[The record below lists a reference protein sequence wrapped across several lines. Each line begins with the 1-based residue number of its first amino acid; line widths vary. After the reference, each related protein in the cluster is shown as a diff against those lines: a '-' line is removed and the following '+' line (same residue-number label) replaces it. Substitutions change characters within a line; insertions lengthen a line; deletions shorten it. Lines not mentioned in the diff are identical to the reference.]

1 MPPTAESFAEIGMTR
16 TRLATAALLLA
27 LGGCT
32 TTEPRGAAPVEV
44 KLIAFNDFH
53 GNLEPPKSTIDHP
66 APGPEAVRVPAGGG
80 AYLASAIQAL
90 GERNPNH
97 LVVSAGDMIGASPL
111 VSALFLDEPTIHAMN
126 LMRVDYNAVGNHEFD
141 RGQAELLRMQKGGC
155 EKNTVRQPCAVE
167 PFPGARFNFLA
178 ANVVRQ
184 DGTTLFPGYAM
195 RSFGKGRRQV
205 KVAII
210 GMTLKETPTVVTPAG
225 VAGLVFRD
233 EAETVNA
240 LIPRLKAEGAD
251 AIVVLIH
258 QGVYSKLG
266 YNDQSCGAIEGDLLP
281 ILDRLDPAVDVVVS
295 GHTHHAYVCDYG
307 RINPAR
313 PFLLT
318 SGMSYGR
325 LVTDIDLVIDPAAG
339 RVITKRARNIIVQ
352 SEAFTGS
359 RGETV
364 LTDSVPRYAAEPAV
378 AALVERYVKA
388 AEPIGAR
395 AVGRLA
401 GPALKSNNEH
411 GESVLGNLIADAQL
425 AAMSGAANGDARIA
439 LMNPGGIRADL
450 VPAADGGISFGQ
462 LFAAQPFANMMV
474 VKGLTGRQLRAVL
487 EQQFASGSNNV
498 QNPYILS
505 PSHNLR
511 FAYDLSKPEGR
522 RIVLL
527 TVDGAP
533 VRDEAVYRVAM
544 NSFLASGGDNFTLFR
559 EGADPSGGMQDLD
572 ALEAYIA
579 GAGSLT
585 PPALGRVE
593 NRTPKP

>member
-1 MPPTAESFAEIGMTR
+1 MAK
-16 TRLATAALLLA
+16 RLATAVFLLA
-27 LGGCT
+27 LGGCST
-32 TTEPRGAAPVEV
+32 TASRDPAAPVEV

-53 GNLEPPKSTIDHP
+53 GNLQPPKATVDHP
-66 APGPEAVRVPAGGG
+66 APGPEAVKVPAGGA

-90 GERNPNH
+90 RSRNDNN

-126 LMRVDYNAVGNHEFD
+126 LIRIDYNAVGNHEFD
-141 RGQAELLRMQKGGC
+141 RGQAELLRMQNGGC
-155 EKNTVRQPCAVE
+155 EKNTVRAPCAVE
-167 PFPGARFNFLA
+167 PFPGAQFNFLA

-184 DGTTLFPGYAM
+184 DGSTLFPAYAI
-195 RSFGKGRRQV
+195 RSFGNGAREV
-205 KVAII
+205 KVAVI
-210 GMTLKETPTVVTPAG
+210 GMTLKDTPTVVTPAG
-225 VAGLVFRD
+225 VAGLSFRD
-233 EAETVNA
+233 EADTVNA
-240 LIPRLKAEGAD
+240 LIPKLKAEGAD
-251 AIVVLIH
+251 AIVVVVH

-266 YNDQSCGAIEGDLLP
+266 YNDQSCGAIEGELLP
-281 ILDRLDPAVDVVVS
+281 ILDRLDPAVDVVAS
-295 GHTHHAYVCDYG
+295 GHTHHSYVCDYG
-307 RINPAR
+307 RINPAK
-313 PFLLT
+313 PILLT
-318 SGMSYGR
+318 SGGSYGR
-325 LVTDIDLVIDPAAG
+325 LVTDIDLTIDPAAG
-339 RVITKRARNIIVQ
+339 KVIAKRASNIVVQ

-359 RGETV
+359 RGEV
-364 LTDSVPRYAAEPAV
+364 PLTDAVPRYAAEPAV
-378 AALVERYVKA
+378 AALVERYSKA
-388 AEPIGAR
+388 AEPIAAR

-401 GPALKSNNEH
+401 APALKSADEN

-425 AAMSGAANGDARIA
+425 SATKGASNGNARIA
-439 LMNPGGIRADL
+439 LMNSGGVRADL

-474 VKGLTGRQLRAVL
+474 VKSLTGRQLRAVL
-487 EQQFASGSNNV
+487 EQQFASGSNTA

-527 TVDGAP
+527 TVDGQP
-533 VRDEAVYRVAM
+533 VRDESVYRVAM
-544 NSFLASGGDNFTLFR
+544 NNFLAGGGDNFTMFR
-559 EGADPSGGMQDLD
+559 EGTDPSGGLQDVD

-579 GAGSLT
+579 AAGSLA

>member
-1 MPPTAESFAEIGMTR
+1 MTM
-16 TRLATAALLLA
+16 RLAAAALMLT
-27 LGGCT
+27 LGGCA
-32 TTEPRGAAPVEV
+32 TTERPASGPVDV
-44 KLIAFNDFH
+44 KLIAINDFH
-53 GNLEPPKSTIDHP
+53 GNLQPPKAAIDHP
-66 APGPEAVRVPAGGG
+66 APGPEAVRVPAGGA
-80 AYLASAIQAL
+80 AYLASAVEAL
-90 GERNPNH
+90 RARNANH

-126 LMRVDYNAVGNHEFD
+126 LIRVDYNAVGNHEFD

-184 DGTTLFPGYAM
+184 DGSTLFPGYAI
-195 RSFGKGRRQV
+195 RSFGKGARQV

-225 VAGLVFRD
+225 VAGLTFRD

-240 LIPRLKAEGAD
+240 LVPKLKAEGAD
-251 AIVVLIH
+251 AIVVVVH

-266 YNDQSCGAIEGDLLP
+266 YNDQSCGAIEGELLP

-313 PFLLT
+313 PILLT
-318 SGMSYGR
+318 SGASYGR
-325 LVTDIDLVIDPAAG
+325 LVTDIDLAIDPVAG
-339 RVITKRARNIIVQ
+339 RVVSKSARNVVVQ
-352 SEAFTGS
+352 GEGFAGS
-359 RGETV
+359 RGEV
-364 LTDSVPRYAAEPAV
+364 PLTDAVPRYAAEPAV
-378 AALVERYVKA
+378 AALVERYAKA
-388 AEPIGAR
+388 AEPIAAR
-395 AVGRLA
+395 AVGKLG
-401 GPALKSNNEH
+401 GPALKTANEH
-411 GESVLGNLIADAQL
+411 GESVLGNLVADAQL
-425 AAMSGAANGDARIA
+425 AATKGPANGNAQLA
-439 LMNPGGIRADL
+439 FMNPGGVRADL

-462 LFAAQPFANMMV
+462 LFAAQPFANMLV
-474 VKGLTGRQLRAVL
+474 VKSLTGRQLRALL
-487 EQQFASGSNNV
+487 EQQFASGSNTV
-498 QNPYILS
+498 QAPYILS
-505 PSHNLR
+505 PSHNVR
-511 FAYDLSKPEGR
+511 FAYDLAKPEGQ

-527 TVDGAP
+527 TVDGQP

-544 NSFLASGGDNFTLFR
+544 NSFLASGGDNFTVFR
-559 EGADPSGGMQDLD
+559 EGTDSSGGMQDVD

-579 GAGSLT
+579 AAGTLA

-593 NRTPKP
+593 NRMVKP

>member
-1 MPPTAESFAEIGMTR
+1 MTR
-16 TRLATAALLLA
+16 RLAAAAFLLA
-27 LGGCT
+27 LGGCAT
-32 TTEPRGAAPVEV
+32 TAPAPPGPVEV

-53 GNLEPPKSTIDHP
+53 GNLQPPKSSIDHP
-66 APGPEAVRVPAGGG
+66 APGPEAVRVPAGGA
-80 AYLASAIQAL
+80 AYLASAIQDLRA
-90 GERNPNH
+90 RNPNN

-126 LMRVDYNAVGNHEFD
+126 LIRVDYNAVGNHEFD

-155 EKNTVRQPCAVE
+155 EKNSVRQPCAVE
-167 PFPGARFNFLA
+167 PFPGARFGFLA

-184 DGTTLFPGYAM
+184 DGSTLFPAYAI
-195 RSFGKGRRQV
+195 RTFGKGRSQV

-210 GMTLKETPTVVTPAG
+210 GMTLKDTPTVVTPAG
-225 VAGLVFRD
+225 VAGLSFRD
-233 EAETVNA
+233 EADTVNA
-240 LIPRLKAEGAD
+240 LVPRLRSEGAD
-251 AIVVLIH
+251 AIVVVVH

-313 PFLLT
+313 PILLT
-318 SGMSYGR
+318 SGASYGR
-325 LVTDIDLVIDPAAG
+325 LVTDIDLTIDPAAG
-339 RVITKRARNIIVQ
+339 RVTAKRARNIVVQ

-359 RGETV
+359 RGETP
-364 LTDSVPRYAAEPAV
+364 LTDAVPRYAAEPAV
-378 AALVERYVKA
+378 AALVDRYVKA
-388 AEPIGAR
+388 AEPIAAR

-401 GPALKSNNEH
+401 GPALKENNEH

-425 AAMSGAANGDARIA
+425 AATKGPASGNGRVA

-450 VPAADGGISFGQ
+450 VPAPDGGISFGQ

-474 VKGLTGRQLRAVL
+474 VKSLTGRQLRTVL
-487 EQQFASGSNNV
+487 EQQFASGSNSV
-498 QNPYILS
+498 ANPYILS

-511 FAYDLSKPEGR
+511 FAYDLSKPEGQ

-527 TVDGAP
+527 TVDGQP

-544 NSFLASGGDNFTLFR
+544 NNFLAGGGDNFTLFK
-559 EGADPSGGMQDLD
+559 EGTEATGGVQDVD

-579 GAGSLT
+579 AAGSLT

>member
-1 MPPTAESFAEIGMTR
+1 MT
-16 TRLATAALLLA
+16 TRLATAAFLLA
-27 LGGCT
+27 LGGCAT
-32 TTEPRGAAPVEV
+32 TQPRVAAPVEV

-53 GNLEPPKSTIDHP
+53 GNLQPPKASVDHP
-66 APGPEAVRVPAGGG
+66 APGPEAIRVPAGGA
-80 AYLASAIQAL
+80 AYLASAIATLRSQSD
-90 GERNPNH
+90 NN
-97 LVVSAGDMIGASPL
+97 LVLSAGDMIGASPL

-126 LMRVDYNAVGNHEFD
+126 LIRVDYNAVGNHEFD
-141 RGQAELLRMQKGGC
+141 RGQAELLRMQNGGC

-167 PFPGARFNFLA
+167 PFPGARFGFLA

-184 DGTTLFPGYAM
+184 DGSTLFPAYAI
-195 RSFGKGRRQV
+195 RSFGKGAREV

-225 VAGLVFRD
+225 VAGLSFRD

-240 LIPRLKAEGAD
+240 LIPKLKAQGAD
-251 AIVVLIH
+251 AIVVVVH

-266 YNDQSCGAIEGDLLP
+266 YDDRSCGAIEGDLLP
-281 ILDRLDPAVDVVVS
+281 ILDRLDPAVDVVTS

-318 SGMSYGR
+318 SGGSYGR
-325 LVTDIDLVIDPAAG
+325 LVTDIDLTIDPAAG
-339 RVITKRARNIIVQ
+339 RVVAKRARNIIVQ
-352 SEAFTGS
+352 SEAFTGP
-359 RGETV
+359 RGETP
-364 LTDSVPRYAAEPAV
+364 LTDAVPRYPAEPAV
-378 AALVERYVKA
+378 AALVERYAEA
-388 AEPIGAR
+388 AEPIAAR

-401 GPALKSNNEH
+401 GPALKSANEH
-411 GESVLGNLIADAQL
+411 GESVLGNLVADAQL
-425 AAMSGAANGDARIA
+425 AATQSAADGGARIA
-439 LMNPGGIRADL
+439 LMNPGGVRADL

-474 VKGLTGRQLRAVL
+474 VKSLTGRQLRSVL
-487 EQQFASGSNNV
+487 EQQFASGSNTAA
-498 QNPYILS
+498 NPYILS

-511 FAYDLSKPEGR
+511 FAFDLSKPEGQR
-522 RIVLL
+522 VVLL
-527 TVDGAP
+527 TVDGQP
-533 VRDEAVYRVAM
+533 VRDEAIYRVAM
-544 NSFLASGGDNFTLFR
+544 NNFLAGGGDNFTAFR
-559 EGADPSGGMQDLD
+559 EGTDSTGGVQDVE

-579 GAGSLT
+579 AAGSLA

>member
-1 MPPTAESFAEIGMTR
+1 MTR
-16 TRLATAALLLA
+16 MRLATAAAFGLA
-27 LGGCT
+27 VAGCA
-32 TTEPRGAAPVEV
+32 TTEPRPAAPVEV

-53 GNLEPPKSTIDHP
+53 GNLQPPKSSIDHP
-66 APGPEAVRVPAGGG
+66 APGPDAIRVPAGGA
-80 AYLASAIQAL
+80 AYLASAIQTLRA
-90 GERNPNH
+90 RNDNN

-126 LMRVDYNAVGNHEFD
+126 LIRVDYNAVGNHEFD
-141 RGQAELLRMQKGGC
+141 RGQAELVRMQKGGC
-155 EKNTVRQPCAVE
+155 EKNGVRQPCAVE
-167 PFPGARFNFLA
+167 PFPGARFGFLA

-184 DGTTLFPGYAM
+184 DGTTLFPAYAI
-195 RSFGKGRRQV
+195 RGFGKGRRQV

-225 VAGLVFRD
+225 VAGLSFRD

-240 LIPRLKAEGAD
+240 LIPKLKAQGVD
-251 AIVVLIH
+251 AIVVVVH

-266 YNDQSCGAIEGDLLP
+266 YNDQSCGAIEGELLP
-281 ILDRLDPAVDVVVS
+281 ILDRLDPAVDAVVS

-313 PFLLT
+313 PILLT
-318 SGMSYGR
+318 SGGSYGR
-325 LVTDIDLVIDPAAG
+325 LVTDIDLTIDPAAG
-339 RVITKRARNIIVQ
+339 KVIAKRARNLVVQ

-359 RGETV
+359 RGETP
-364 LTDSVPRYAAEPAV
+364 LTDAVPRYAAEPAV
-378 AALVERYVKA
+378 AALVDRYAKA
-388 AEPIGAR
+388 AEPIAAR

-401 GPALKSNNEH
+401 GPALKSANEH
-411 GESVLGNLIADAQL
+411 GEHVLGNLIADAQL
-425 AAMSGAANGDARIA
+425 AATRDAADGGARIA
-439 LMNPGGIRADL
+439 LMNPGGVRADL

-462 LFAAQPFANMMV
+462 LFASQPFANMMV
-474 VKGLTGRQLRAVL
+474 VKSLTGRQLRAVL
-487 EQQFASGSNNV
+487 EQQFASGSNTAA
-498 QNPYILS
+498 NPYILS

-527 TVDGAP
+527 TVDGRT

-544 NSFLASGGDNFTLFR
+544 NNFLAGGGDNFTMFR
-559 EGADPSGGMQDLD
+559 DGTESTGGVQDVD

-579 GAGSLT
+579 AGSLT

>member
-1 MPPTAESFAEIGMTR
+1 MTK
-16 TRLATAALLLA
+16 TRLTAAAFLLA
-27 LGGCT
+27 LGGCA

-53 GNLEPPKSTIDHP
+53 GNLQPPKAVIDHP
-66 APGPEAVRVPAGGG
+66 APGPGSVRVPAGGA

-90 GERNPNH
+90 RNRNPNN

-126 LMRVDYNAVGNHEFD
+126 LIRVDYNAVGNHEFD

-155 EKNTVRQPCAVE
+155 EKNSVRQPCAVE
-167 PFPGARFNFLA
+167 PFPGARFGFLA
-178 ANVVRQ
+178 ANVVGQ
-184 DGTTLFPGYAM
+184 DGATLFPGYAI

-205 KVAII
+205 KVAIV

-225 VAGLVFRD
+225 VAGLSFRD

-240 LIPRLKAEGAD
+240 LVPRLKAEGAD
-251 AIVVLIH
+251 AIVVVVH

-266 YNDQSCGAIEGDLLP
+266 YNDQSCGAIEGELLP
-281 ILDRLDPAVDVVVS
+281 ILDRLDPAVDVVAS
-295 GHTHHAYVCDYG
+295 GHTHHSYVCDYG
-307 RINPAR
+307 RINPAK

-318 SGMSYGR
+318 SAASYGR
-325 LVTDIDLVIDPAAG
+325 LVTDINLTIDPAAG
-339 RVITKRARNIIVQ
+339 KVIAKRAENIVVQ
-352 SEAFTGS
+352 SEAFTNS
-359 RGETV
+359 RGETP
-364 LTDSVPRYAAEPAV
+364 LTDAVPRYPAEAAV
-378 AALVERYVKA
+378 AALVDRYAKA
-388 AEPIGAR
+388 AEPIAAR

-401 GPALKSNNEH
+401 GPALKSANEN

-425 AAMSGAANGDARIA
+425 AATGGPANGGAQIA
-439 LMNPGGIRADL
+439 LMNPGGIRSDL

-487 EQQFASGSNNV
+487 EQQFASGSNTAA
-498 QNPYILS
+498 NPYILS

-511 FAYDLSKPEGR
+511 FAYDLSKPEGQ

-527 TVDGAP
+527 TVDGQP
-533 VRDEAVYRVAM
+533 VRDESVYRVAM
-544 NSFLASGGDNFTLFR
+544 NNFLAGGGDNFTLFR
-559 EGADPSGGMQDLD
+559 DGMDPAGGVQDVD

-579 GAGSLT
+579 AAGSLA

>member
-1 MPPTAESFAEIGMTR
+1 MTKM
-16 TRLATAALLLA
+16 RLATAAFLLA
-27 LGGCT
+27 LGGCAT
-32 TTEPRGAAPVEV
+32 TQPRGAAPVEV

-53 GNLEPPKSTIDHP
+53 GNLQPPKQSIDHP
-66 APGPEAVRVPAGGG
+66 APGPEAVRVPAGGA

-90 GERNPNH
+90 RERNANN

-126 LMRVDYNAVGNHEFD
+126 LIRIDYNAVGNHEFD

-167 PFPGARFNFLA
+167 PFTGARFGFLA

-184 DGTTLFPGYAM
+184 DGSTLFPSYAI
-195 RSFGKGRRQV
+195 RTFGKGRRQV
-205 KVAII
+205 KVGII
-210 GMTLKETPTVVTPAG
+210 GMTLKDTPTVVTPAG
-225 VAGLVFRD
+225 VAGLSFRD

-240 LIPRLKAEGAD
+240 LVPKLKAEGAD
-251 AIVVLIH
+251 AIVVVVH

-266 YNDQSCGAIEGDLLP
+266 YNDQSCGAIEGELLP
-281 ILDRLDPAVDVVVS
+281 ILDRLDPAVDVVTS

-307 RINPAR
+307 RINPAK
-313 PFLLT
+313 PILLT
-318 SGMSYGR
+318 SGGSYGR
-325 LVTDIDLVIDPAAG
+325 LVTDIDLTIDPAAG
-339 RVITKRARNIIVQ
+339 RVVGKRARNIVVQ
-352 SEAFTGS
+352 SEAFTGP
-359 RGETV
+359 RGEV
-364 LTDSVPRYAAEPAV
+364 PLTDDIPRYAAEPAV

-388 AEPIGAR
+388 AEPIAAR

-401 GPALKSNNEH
+401 GPALKANNEQ
-411 GESVLGNLIADAQL
+411 GESVLGNLVADAQL
-425 AAMSGAANGDARIA
+425 AATRGASNGNAQIA
-439 LMNPGGIRADL
+439 LMNPGGVRADL

-474 VKGLTGRQLRAVL
+474 VKSLTGRQLRAVL
-487 EQQFASGSNNV
+487 EQQFASGSNTAA
-498 QNPYILS
+498 NPYILS

-511 FAYDLSKPEGR
+511 FAYDLSKPEGQ

-527 TVDGAP
+527 TVDGRP

-544 NSFLASGGDNFTLFR
+544 NNFLAGGGDNFTVFK
-559 EGADPSGGMQDLD
+559 EGADATGGVQDVD
-572 ALEAYIA
+572 ALEAYVSA
-579 GAGSLT
+579 AGSLA

>member
-1 MPPTAESFAEIGMTR
+1 MRMS
-16 TRLATAALLLA
+16 LAAALLLA
-27 LGGCT
+27 LGGCAT
-32 TTEPRGAAPVEV
+32 TGPRPAAAVEV

-53 GNLEPPKSTIDHP
+53 GNLQPPKATIDHP
-66 APGPEAVRVPAGGG
+66 APGPDGVRVPAGGA
-80 AYLASAIQAL
+80 AYLASAIEVLRA
-90 GERNPNH
+90 RNPNN

-126 LMRVDYNAVGNHEFD
+126 LIRVDYNAVGNHEFD

-155 EKNTVRQPCAVE
+155 EKNSVRQPCAVE
-167 PFPGARFNFLA
+167 PFPGARFGFLA

-184 DGTTLFPGYAM
+184 DGSTLFPGYAI
-195 RSFGKGRRQV
+195 RSFGEGRRQV

-225 VAGLVFRD
+225 VAGLAFRD

-240 LIPRLKAEGAD
+240 LIPKLKAEGAD
-251 AIVVLIH
+251 AIVVVVH

-266 YNDQSCGAIEGDLLP
+266 YNDQSCGAIEGELLP
-281 ILDRLDPAVDVVVS
+281 ILDRLDPAVDVVAS

-313 PFLLT
+313 PILLT
-318 SGMSYGR
+318 SAASYGR
-325 LVTDIDLVIDPAAG
+325 LVTDINLTIDPAAG
-339 RVITKRARNIIVQ
+339 KVIAKRAENLIVQ
-352 SEAFTGS
+352 SEAFRGS
-359 RGETV
+359 RGETP
-364 LTDSVPRYAAEPAV
+364 LTDAVPRYAAEPAV
-378 AALVERYVKA
+378 AALVDRYVKA
-388 AEPIGAR
+388 AEPIAAR

-401 GPALKSNNEH
+401 GPALKANNEN
-411 GESVLGNLIADAQL
+411 GESVLGNLVADAQL
-425 AAMSGAANGDARIA
+425 AATKGASNGNAQIA
-439 LMNPGGIRADL
+439 LMNPGGVRADL

-474 VKGLTGRQLRAVL
+474 VKSLTGRQLRSVL
-487 EQQFASGSNNV
+487 EQQFASGSNTAA
-498 QNPYILS
+498 NPYILS

-511 FAYDLSKPEGR
+511 FAYDLSKPEGK

-527 TVDGAP
+527 TVDGQP

-544 NSFLASGGDNFTLFR
+544 NNFLAGGGDNFTMFK
-559 EGADPSGGMQDLD
+559 EGTDPAGGVQDVD

-579 GAGSLT
+579 AAGSLA

>member
-1 MPPTAESFAEIGMTR
+1 MTR
-16 TRLATAALLLA
+16 MRLATAAAFGLA
-27 LGGCT
+27 VAGCA
-32 TTEPRGAAPVEV
+32 TTEPRPAAPVEV

-53 GNLEPPKSTIDHP
+53 GNLQPPKSSIDHP
-66 APGPEAVRVPAGGG
+66 APGPDAIRVPAGGA
-80 AYLASAIQAL
+80 AYLASAIQTLRA
-90 GERNPNH
+90 RNDNN

-126 LMRVDYNAVGNHEFD
+126 LIRVDYNAVGNPEFD
-141 RGQAELLRMQKGGC
+141 RGQAELVRMQKGGC
-155 EKNTVRQPCAVE
+155 EKNGVRQPCAVE
-167 PFPGARFNFLA
+167 PFPGARFGFLA

-184 DGTTLFPGYAM
+184 DGTTLFPAYAI
-195 RSFGKGRRQV
+195 RGFGKGRRQV

-225 VAGLVFRD
+225 VAGLSFRD

-240 LIPRLKAEGAD
+240 LIPKLKAQGVD
-251 AIVVLIH
+251 AIVVVVH

-266 YNDQSCGAIEGDLLP
+266 YNDQSCGAIEGELLP
-281 ILDRLDPAVDVVVS
+281 ILDRLDPAVDAVVS

-313 PFLLT
+313 PILLT
-318 SGMSYGR
+318 SGGSYGR
-325 LVTDIDLVIDPAAG
+325 LVTDIDLTIDPAAG
-339 RVITKRARNIIVQ
+339 KVIAKRARNLVVQ

-359 RGETV
+359 RGETP
-364 LTDSVPRYAAEPAV
+364 LTDAVPRYAAEPAV
-378 AALVERYVKA
+378 AALVDRYAKA
-388 AEPIGAR
+388 AEPIAAR

-401 GPALKSNNEH
+401 GPALKSANEH
-411 GESVLGNLIADAQL
+411 GEHVLGNLIADAQL
-425 AAMSGAANGDARIA
+425 AATRDAADGGARIA
-439 LMNPGGIRADL
+439 LMNPGGVRADL

-474 VKGLTGRQLRAVL
+474 VKSLTGRQLRAVL
-487 EQQFASGSNNV
+487 EQQFASGSNTAA
-498 QNPYILS
+498 NPYILS

-527 TVDGAP
+527 TVDGRT

-544 NSFLASGGDNFTLFR
+544 NNFLAGGGDNFTMFR
-559 EGADPSGGMQDLD
+559 DGTESTGGVQDVD

-579 GAGSLT
+579 AGSLT